1 MKVTRK
7 DRRERTPSDVPAKD
21 IPVGTVFDGGA
32 GLCGNGPFLRTYDG
46 IVSLDN
52 PEMTWGPEGIYFVT
66 APGLLVVKDYQPLDA
81 ELVIHGPALPTTSAR

>member
-52 PEMTWGPEGIYFVT
+52 PGMTWGPEGTEEGWELIVE
-66 APGLLVVKDYQPLDA
+66 DYQPLGA
-81 ELVIHGPALPTTSAR
+81 ELMIHGPALPTTSAR